1 MWAGENYF
9 DTPFWIFGVYFCIKV
24 GGEMAKGKYEKWSEP
39 DGLLCL
45 EAWAR
50 DGCTDETISKKMGV
64 AKSTLN
70 EWKLKFSAI
79 SDALK
84 RGKEPVDIEVE
95 NALLKKATGFFQKIT
110 KVHKVK
116 TVKMKDG
123 MRLETEELIEKEEDV
138 YFPPETV
145 AQIFWLKNR
154 KPDQWREKREPS
166 NENNNETINENLLS
180 LVKILQSPQPPH
192 EIKVDANE

>member
-1 MWAGENYF
+1 MIN
-9 DTPFWIFGVYFCIKV
+9 I
-24 GGEMAKGKYEKWSEP
+24 AKGKFEKWLEP

-50 DGCTDETISKKMGV
+50 DGGTDQIIADKMGI

-70 EWKLKFSAI
+70 DWKVRFPVI
-79 SDALK
+79 MDALK
-84 RGKEPVDIEVE
+84 RNKEIVDVEVE
-95 NALLKKATGFFQKIT
+95 NALLKKAIGFFQTVK

-116 TVKMKDG
+116 TTKTGKDKETG
-123 MRLETEELIEKEEDV
+123 QIIRYETEELVEKEEDV

-166 NENNNETINENLLS
+166 NENNNETINENIIKISKLLS
-180 LVKILQSPQPPH
+180 SPVLDR
-192 EIKVDANE
+192 EIGE

>member
-1 MWAGENYF
+1 MI
-9 DTPFWIFGVYFCIKV
+9 TI
-24 GGEMAKGKYEKWSEP
+24 AKGKYEKWIEP

-123 MRLETEELIEKEEDV
+123 MRLETEELVEKEEDV

-145 AQIFWLKNR
+145 AQIYWLKNR
-154 KPDQWREKREPS
+154 KPKQWRDKQEVELSSNTEKLDS
-166 NENNNETINENLLS
+166 
-180 LVKILQSPQPPH
+180 ILKAV
-192 EIKVDANE
+192 EDID

>member
-1 MWAGENYF
+1 MI
-9 DTPFWIFGVYFCIKV
+9 TI
-24 GGEMAKGKYEKWSEP
+24 AKGKYEKWLEP

-50 DGCTDETISKKMGV
+50 DGCTDETIAEKLGI
-64 AKSTLN
+64 ATGTLY
-70 EWKLKFSAI
+70 EWKNRYPKINES
-79 SDALK
+79 LK

-95 NALLKKATGFFQKIT
+95 NALLKKATGFYQKIT

-123 MRLETEELIEKEEDV
+123 MRLETEELVEKEEDV

-145 AQIFWLKNR
+145 AQIYWLNNR
-154 KPDQWREKREPS
+154 KPNEWRNKREIELTNTEPV
-166 NENNNETINENLLS
+166 EI
-180 LVKILQSPQPPH
+180 ILRR
-192 EIKVDANE
+192 E

>member
-1 MWAGENYF
+1 MI
-9 DTPFWIFGVYFCIKV
+9 TI
-24 GGEMAKGKYEKWSEP
+24 AKGKYQKWLEP

-50 DGCTDETISKKMGV
+50 DGCTDETIALKLGINRQ
-64 AKSTLN
+64 TLYS
-70 EWKLKFSAI
+70 WKNSYNDIAN
-79 SDALK
+79 ALK

-95 NALLKKATGFFQKIT
+95 NALLKKATGFYQKIT

-123 MRLETEELIEKEEDV
+123 MRLETEELVVKEEDV

-145 AQIFWLKNR
+145 AQIYWLKNR
-154 KPDQWREKREPS
+154 KPDKWREKP
-166 NENNNETINENLLS
+166 TDDTDKQTLDLLS
-180 LVKILQSPQPPH
+180 NVLAEVKKQSEIITEASGIPP
-192 EIKVDANE
+192 ELEQTD